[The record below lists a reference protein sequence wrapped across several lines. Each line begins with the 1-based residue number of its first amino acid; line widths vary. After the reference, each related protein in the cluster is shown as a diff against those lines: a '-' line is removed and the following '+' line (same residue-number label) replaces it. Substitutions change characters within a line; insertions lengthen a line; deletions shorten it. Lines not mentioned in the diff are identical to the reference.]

1 MTSWSEQV
9 LKNRLYDRYLF
20 MSLISYET
28 LAGKGD
34 LLWYILDSFLTATN
48 ALANKDYE
56 VYLELESI
64 EGKTV
69 RTTALGKKIEE
80 FKERILSGQ
89 NPELVLAIKDT
100 EKSRLPGWLGY
111 QRPVVIILRWSEYVE
126 IQGATFLE
134 FGVTQWFANLIG
146 VERIQNL
153 LIDCMRK
160 TCQEIDVVTGFITHD
175 RFWPEGI
182 SCTSHERYTDHY
194 LNPDNSWL
202 KDLFRG
208 YFWGNLLSEKHIETL
223 GGFES
228 IVRNAPCC
236 QVSKVGEKN
245 VFLQLTPSILDFSDE
260 ALTKLKDYFRP
271 ILAKKIKD
279 TDPRGYSYL
288 RFIPDKED

>member
-1 MTSWSEQV
+1 MTSWIEQA
-9 LKNRLYDRYLF
+9 KENRLHDRHLY

-89 NPELVLAIKDT
+89 NPDLLLSIDDT
-100 EKSRLPGWLGY
+100 SKSKLPGWLGY
-111 QRPVVIILRWSEYVE
+111 ERPVVIFLGWNEYVE
-126 IQGATFLE
+126 TNGATLLE
-134 FGVTQWFANLIG
+134 FGVTQWFASLLG

-153 LIDCMRK
+153 LINCMQK
-160 TCQEIDVVTGFITHD
+160 ICQEIDVVTGFITHD
-175 RFWPEGI
+175 RYWPEGI
-182 SCTSHERYTDHY
+182 SVTAHERYTRHC
-194 LNPDNSWL
+194 LSPDNSWL
-202 KDLFRG
+202 KHLFRG

-236 QVSKVGEKN
+236 QVSIVGEKN

>member
-1 MTSWSEQV
+1 MTSWIEQAK
-9 LKNRLYDRYLF
+9 KNRLHDLHLF

-89 NPELVLAIKDT
+89 NPELVLSIDDT
-100 EKSRLPGWLGY
+100 SKSKLPGWLRY
-111 QRPVVIILRWSEYVE
+111 QRPVVIFLEWNEYVE
-126 IQGATFLE
+126 TNGATLLE
-134 FGVTQWFANLIG
+134 FGITQWFANLIG

-153 LIDCMRK
+153 LINCMQK
-160 TCQEIDVVTGFITHD
+160 ICQEIDVVTGFITHD
-175 RFWPEGI
+175 RYWPEGI
-182 SCTSHERYTDHY
+182 TVTAHERYTRHSLYTDSSY
-194 LNPDNSWL
+194 LKN
-202 KDLFRG
+202 LFRG

-228 IVRNAPCC
+228 VVKNAPCC

-271 ILAKKIKD
+271 ILAKKVKES
-279 TDPRGYSYL
+279 DPRGYNDF